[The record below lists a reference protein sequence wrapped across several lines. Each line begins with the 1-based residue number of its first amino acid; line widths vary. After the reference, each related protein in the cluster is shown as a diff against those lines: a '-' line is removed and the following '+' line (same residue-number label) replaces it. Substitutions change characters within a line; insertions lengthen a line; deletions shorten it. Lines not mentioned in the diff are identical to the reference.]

1 MRGLKFWLLF
11 CVVAPSFFSS
21 ASWAADTVCQFRAK
35 GLALNFGTLDPSIN
49 VPVPAP
55 VVATTTFANMAGD
68 CTGTGDMTIS
78 IVGPASRQLV
88 SGASTIDYTIT
99 GLPISLPK
107 PGNAPPGNPGSGY
120 TAWFAP
126 NQIQGTIQWSAY
138 ADAPAGNY
146 SDSITISINP

>member
-1 MRGLKFWLLF
+1 MRGLKFWPLL

-21 ASWAADTVCQFRAK
+21 ASWAADTVCQFQAA
-35 GLALNFGTLDPSIN
+35 GLSLNFGTLDPSIN
-49 VPVPAP
+49 VPGSAP

-68 CTGTGDMTIS
+68 CTPPGNMTIS
-78 IVGPASRQLV
+78 IVGPTSRQLV
-88 SGASTIDYTIT
+88 SGANTINYTIT
-99 GLPISLPK
+99 GLPISLVK
-107 PGNAPPGNPGSGY
+107 PGNAPKGNPGSGY

-146 SDSITISINP
+146 LDSITISINP

>member
-1 MRGLKFWLLF
+1 MRGLKLWLPF
-11 CVVAPSFFSS
+11 CVVAFSFPSSPS
-21 ASWAADTVCQFRAK
+21 RAADTVCQFRAK
-35 GLALNFGTLDPSIN
+35 GLDLNFGTLDPSIN
-49 VPVPAP
+49 VPAPAP

-68 CTGTGDMTIS
+68 CTGTGNMTIS
-78 IVGPASRQLV
+78 MVGSTSRQLV
-88 SGASTIDYTIT
+88 NGANTIDYTIT
-99 GLPISLPK
+99 GLPIYLPK
-107 PGNAPPGNPGSGY
+107 PGNAPPGNPGNGY